1 MAKALSKGTTVH
13 PALDLVMNPPN
24 PGSLF
29 PGGFGPNYPWVQWN
43 ALYVALACF
52 VSAFLCPLDH
62 ALALYGLD
70 ERDRPSFLAAHGGW
84 MAFVLLRNLG
94 LTMLVYTGWHHLVP
108 PPPCPALP
116 HQLVRGPGVPSHAS
130 NPIRRAGVHLTLTD
144 RAGARCTLS
153 WWCRCP

>member
-108 PPPCPALP
+108 PPPPL
-116 HQLVRGPGVPSHAS
+116 PSHPSSCEGPAS
-130 NPIRRAGVHLTLTD
+130 HPTHRTRF
-144 RAGARCTLS
+144 GARVFI
-153 WWCRCP
+153 